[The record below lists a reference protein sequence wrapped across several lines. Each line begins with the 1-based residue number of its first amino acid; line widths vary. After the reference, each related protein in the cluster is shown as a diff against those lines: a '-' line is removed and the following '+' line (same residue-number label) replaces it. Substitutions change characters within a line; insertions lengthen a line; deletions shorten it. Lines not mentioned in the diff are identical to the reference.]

1 MSETPSSTT
10 LGRRSF
16 ITAGAAL
23 AGSLIIDFAI
33 PLGESPA
40 FAQTAPAP
48 FAPNAFVRIDRQGIV
63 TLVMP
68 MVEMGQGVY
77 TAMAMLLAEELEV
90 GLDQVRLEHAPPDDA
105 LYANAIL
112 QSQTTGLSSTIR
124 AFWMPLRQAG
134 AMARTMLVA
143 AAARQWSVDVAGC
156 QAQRG
161 AVVHAASSRRV
172 IYGDLVDVAATLPVP
187 ARESVVLKPLNAMSL
202 VGTSAKRIE
211 GPEKVDG
218 RTEFGIDVRLPGMK
232 IAAIAVSPVLGGRAT
247 RLNERAALAV
257 RGVRQVVNID
267 EAVAVVADHMWAAK
281 KGLKAAAIEWDDG
294 PNTAVDMGTV
304 VGQLEEAAKH
314 PGAVARNEGDID
326 KALAGAAQR
335 VEAVYQMPFLAHAAM
350 EPMNCTVHYAK
361 DGCDIWVGTQA
372 PTRTQ
377 SMVAELT
384 GLPKTAI
391 RIHNHFLGGGFGR
404 RLEAD
409 GTLLAV
415 KIARRVDGPVK
426 VVWSREEDIRH
437 GMYRPYYYDRVSA
450 GLDGSGRP
458 IAWTHRIAGSS
469 VVARY
474 VPPAFKDG
482 LEFDVIDCAAHT
494 PYAFPNM
501 RVEYVRVEPPPAI
514 QTAFWRGVGL
524 THNVFV
530 VESFVDELAHAAKQD
545 PFLYRKAHATDPR
558 ALAVLTLA
566 AEKADWGTAL
576 PARRGRGISLQFA
589 FGSYSSTVVEVEA
602 APDGSIRVHRLV
614 CAADCGIVVNPDTL
628 AAQFEGGT
636 LFGLTAALYGAIT
649 LKNGRVEQSNFHDY
663 RPMRMNECPVVEM
676 HLVKSTEAPGG
687 VGETPTSAIAPALT
701 NAIFAATGVRI
712 RTLPV
717 DPALLKSSKPDTKE
731 GRP

>member
-1 MSETPSSTT
+1 MSEPSSIG
-10 LGRRSF
+10 LNRRSF
-16 ITAGAAL
+16 IKAGAAI

-33 PLGESPA
+33 PLGECPA

-48 FAPNAFVRIDRQGIV
+48 FAPNAFIRIDHQGVV

-90 GLDQVRLEHAPPDDA
+90 GLEQVRLEHAPPDDA

-143 AAARQWSVDVAGC
+143 AAAKQWSVDGSSC

-161 AVVHAASSRRV
+161 AVVHAASSRRLT
-172 IYGDLVDVAATLPVP
+172 YGDLVDTAATLPVP
-187 ARESVVLKPLNAMSL
+187 VRESVVLKPLGAMSL
-202 VGTSAKRIE
+202 IGTSTKRIE
-211 GPEKVDG
+211 GPEKVNG

-247 RLNERAALAV
+247 QVDERAALAV

-267 EAVAVVADHMWAAK
+267 EAVAVVADHMWAAR
-281 KGLKAAAIEWDDG
+281 KGLKAAAIQWDDG
-294 PNTAVDMGTV
+294 PNASVEMTTI
-304 VGQLEEAAKH
+304 VGQLEEAARH
-314 PGAVARNEGDID
+314 PGAVARNEGDAD

-335 VEAVYQMPFLAHAAM
+335 LDAVYQMPFLAHAAM

-361 DGCDIWVGTQA
+361 DGCDIWLGTQA

-404 RLEAD
+404 RLDTD

-415 KIARRVDGPVK
+415 KVARNVDGPVK

-450 GLDGSGRP
+450 GLDANGHP
-458 IAWTHRIAGSS
+458 IAWTHRIVGSS
-469 VVARY
+469 VMARY
-474 VPPAFKDG
+474 VPSLFKDG
-482 LEFDVIDCAAHT
+482 LEFDVIDSAAET

-501 RVEYVRVEPPPAI
+501 RVEYVRVEPPGI

-530 VESFVDELAHAAKQD
+530 VESFIDELAHAAKQD
-545 PFLYRKAHATDPR
+545 PFLYRKAHAVNPR

-566 AEKADWGTAL
+566 AEKADWGTTL

-589 FGSYSSTVVEVEA
+589 FGSYSSTVVEVEV
-602 APDGSIRVHRLV
+602 APDGSIKVHRIV

-687 VGETPTSAIAPALT
+687 VGETPTSAIAPAVT
-701 NAIFAATGVRI
+701 NAIFAATGVRV
-712 RTLPV
+712 RTLPI
-717 DPALLKSSKPDTKE
+717 DPALLKSSNSNTKE
-731 GRP
+731 VRQ